1 MCICMHLYTR
11 MCAQSIQNI
20 NLIQH
25 TFFFKKINI
34 KHKILYAFYDPISEK
49 LKIKKEQEEE
59 LTCEGEGIHRTK

>member
-1 MCICMHLYTR
+1 MH
-11 MCAQSIQNI
+11 ASIHQNVCTKHPKHKL
-20 NLIQH
+20 NSTHLL
-25 TFFFKKINI
+25 KKINI